1 MTNLQKQIRLNALLE
16 VMETVRKSGISYIEG
31 DLYSK
36 FYDVVENAIPEL
48 DPLNEPDLTT
58 RAWITKNL
66 LAAFEIQTKHGD
78 LIRQEDWNN
87 VRLKIIDAINDES
100 FKNSDD
106 EIAKEIQNINIAN
119 IKRQLR
125 RVNNIYDKEDK
136 NTVDDQ
142 LLEMLEDTINNNTL
156 NQELTA
162 EDLVKGL

>member
-58 RAWITKNL
+58 
-66 LAAFEIQTKHGD
+66 
-78 LIRQEDWNN
+78 QEDWNN